1 MLREAALLA
10 LLLLALCRPAAAQQR
25 PDAYIVKIE
34 GIISQAYSKA
44 VQRKIDKA
52 WEEGVDTII
61 LELDTPGGTVG
72 DSMELAD
79 YIFQL
84 EQTEVI
90 AYVHPEAYSGGT
102 MVALACKEIYIAE
115 SVGMMGDVAP
125 VGPTGDIAGEKFQ
138 TVIREKMASYA
149 RARGYPEALVKAMV
163 TKELEVWRLQM
174 ADEPEGTLTYVT
186 GAELTAMTDEQ
197 AAKIIS
203 RKLVVAA
210 GQLLTMDANQAVQY
224 GFARATVGSEEEL
237 LDVLGLRPGSVDRLY
252 LTGSER
258 LLTFLDAFSPFLI
271 VAGCV
276 LLFIEV
282 SHPGF
287 GLPGI
292 LGIGCFVI
300 FFVIKVT
307 LHYARMLEIL
317 LFVVGILLLL
327 VEVFIT
333 PGFGVT
339 GISGLVLVFISLV
352 LASQEFGLPGTPR
365 ETLAFQYNLL
375 KVTGA
380 LALSGVAFVV
390 MARYL
395 TSLPLLSRIVHRGD
409 LAAAH
414 AGELG
419 EVRTPG
425 LAEMIGEVGVAL
437 TALRPAGR
445 AEFGDRLL
453 DVVTEGDFVEK
464 GARIQIQQIHG
475 SRVVVKPHREG

>member
-1 MLREAALLA
+1 MGVRAQTRPSGPRMLREAALLA

-333 PGFGVT
+333 PGF
-339 GISGLVLVFISLV
+339 
-352 LASQEFGLPGTPR
+352 
-365 ETLAFQYNLL
+365 
-375 KVTGA
+375 
-380 LALSGVAFVV
+380 
-390 MARYL
+390 
-395 TSLPLLSRIVHRGD
+395 
-409 LAAAH
+409 
-414 AGELG
+414 
-419 EVRTPG
+419 
-425 LAEMIGEVGVAL
+425 
-437 TALRPAGR
+437 
-445 AEFGDRLL
+445 
-453 DVVTEGDFVEK
+453 
-464 GARIQIQQIHG
+464 
-475 SRVVVKPHREG
+475 